1 MAEEIDDVHA
11 DLGIDDL
18 PEHLANV
25 ALRHSSNQVLLSV
38 GSDRR
43 GMLECDG
50 PREEHVVFQVDVT
63 MQIALEFRQVRDAT
77 R

>member
-1 MAEEIDDVHA
+1 
-11 DLGIDDL
+11 
-18 PEHLANV
+18 
-25 ALRHSSNQVLLSV
+25 
-38 GSDRR
+38 
-43 GMLECDG
+43 MLECDG